1 MTLGETFRVEL
12 HEPSQQTPGRP
23 FWSPEEVAALFPDET
38 ARSVSR
44 WCRQRRIP
52 ARKLPN
58 GRWVIPAAWVRE
70 LLERGGDPFAPP
82 APAAGSSDGVGVS
95 PFPALP
101 DDPDGRGGVDPLPGV
116 EEPS

>member
-1 MTLGETFRVEL
+1 M
-12 HEPSQQTPGRP
+12 
-23 FWSPEEVAALFPDET
+23 
-38 ARSVSR
+38 
-44 WCRQRRIP
+44 
-52 ARKLPN
+52 
-58 GRWVIPAAWVRE
+58 RE